1 MAFRRRKTM
10 AELLQ
15 ELRDCSAQRDK
26 ELQDLR
32 ELVARLI
39 SERDEL
45 LAQLQFANQQA
56 NHETRAAAS
65 FRAQLLT
72 RTSAP
77 EHRVDFCSEFDEA
90 ETTAVLPEP
99 SYRARRPPGRARG
112 DETER
117 CIRNSA

>member
-1 MAFRRRKTM
+1 M

-15 ELRDCSAQRDK
+15 ELHDCSAQRDK
-26 ELQDLR
+26 ELLDLR
-32 ELVARLI
+32 ELVARLL
-39 SERDEL
+39 SERETL

-77 EHRVDFCSEFDEA
+77 ADRVDFCSEFDDA

-99 SYRARRPPGRARG
+99 SYRAARKPPGARVRD

-117 CIRNSA
+117 VRKLAYSNA